1 MARDRNSSADPRA
14 PYKVFRGDQEK
25 GTYDTRAEAR
35 RRQQQ
40 LESEQSG
47 DVGRSGECWIQDSDG
62 NVAM

>member
-1 MARDRNSSADPRA
+1 MDRDRISSEDPRA
-14 PYKVFRGDQEK
+14 PYKVFQGEQEM
-25 GTYDTRAEAR
+25 GTYSTRAEAR

-47 DVGRSGECWIQDSDG
+47 DVGRSRECWIQDRDG